1 MTEQTTRTIQI
12 TDPNTKAFY
21 AGVAAGSDV
30 VDTLP
35 EGPHNHRLAFYWFQ
49 VGLKAEGHP
58 DCLNATVDKFILGA
72 STRSP
77 DVPDSV
83 IEAAEQARDAAD
95 GDSNDR
101 EIELLQVALEAALG
115 ALGRGL

>member
-49 VGLKAEGHP
+49 VGLKAERDP
-58 DCLNATVDKFILGA
+58 NCTTETVDMFLRGA

-77 DVPDSV
+77 GVPDDV